1 MFAQLIIYFVLSALS
16 VTAVYAAS
24 TPLSRSP
31 QEQAQ
36 PVAEEKDRPGSL

>member
-16 VTAVYAAS
+16 VTAAYAAS
-24 TPLSRSP
+24 TPVSRSP

-36 PVAEEKDRPGSL
+36 PVAEEKDRPDSL